1 MNVVFILRLGFVHLE
16 SLSIIKEAYFYALH
30 VWVFNHYFLILFGLN
45 GII

>member
-1 MNVVFILRLGFVHLE
+1 MNAVFIFCLAFVHLE

-30 VWVFNHYFLILFGLN
+30 VWVFNHFFLILFGLN